1 MAGAEAGAAFAK
13 RKNKWLDILSEK
25 LYTFSDK
32 HEVIYMSQSID
43 YKVLSRIYGKKRG
56 WVFTPI
62 HFLDIGNRTAIDQ
75 ALGRLAKSGT
85 IRRLSRGLYDY
96 PKKHSTL
103 GDLPPNYERIAQAL
117 AGRDS
122 LKIQPSGAYAANL
135 LGLTE
140 QVPAKIVFLTD
151 GFNRKVQ
158 INKRKIVLK
167 RTTPKNMATAGRIS
181 GLVIQ
186 ALRYLSQGHVDSAII
201 KKLKK
206 RLSEDDKSQLMNDI
220 RYAPAWIGN
229 IFRQL
234 QEREVY
240 G

>member
-1 MAGAEAGAAFAK
+1 MP
-13 RKNKWLDILSEK
+13 
-25 LYTFSDK
+25 
-32 HEVIYMSQSID
+32 QSIEN
-43 YKVLSRIYGKKRG
+43 KVLIRIRTKGFG
-56 WVFTPI
+56 SVFTPN
-62 HFLDIGNRTAIDQ
+62 HFLDLGNRTAIDQ

-85 IRRLSRGLYDY
+85 IRRLARGLYDY
-96 PKKHSTL
+96 PEKHPTL

-151 GFNRKVQ
+151 GPNRTVQ
-158 INKRKIVLK
+158 INKQQIVLK

-186 ALRYLSQGHVDSAII
+186 ALRHLGQDHVDDHII
-201 KKLKK
+201 EALGN
-206 RLSEDDKSQLMNDI
+206 RLSSEDKQQLMKDL
-220 RYAPAWIGN
+220 RFAPVWIGN

-234 QEREVY
+234 QK
-240 G
+240 